1 MQSVVF
7 FTTAMRNAIPEQLEK
22 AGGTADFAGD
32 VNYSTFRKH
41 PQTLIPYYKVNR
53 SKVWFQHSAIS
64 HSTPLFLMH
73 EHKYNLFKNYACLRT
88 KLEVPN
94 FIECTQ

>member
-41 PQTLIPYYKVNR
+41 TQTLIPYYEVNW
-53 SKVWFQHSAIS
+53 SKVGF
-64 HSTPLFLMH
+64 STQPFPIPPL
-73 EHKYNLFKNYACLRT
+73 LFKCMNTNIICLKT
-88 KLEVPN
+88 MPV
-94 FIECTQ
+94 